1 MKKSKKVEITIC
13 DYCEE
18 AKEVTAVGK
27 TMPSGKDAC
36 EFHLKAYTEE
46 VRLPEELGGDM
57 SGVKVPVDPG
67 YDAQMAIEYKKEK

>member
-1 MKKSKKVEITIC
+1 MKKSKTIEYTIC
-13 DYCEE
+13 DFCME
-18 AKEVTAVGK
+18 EVTAVAK
-27 TMPSGKDAC
+27 VNPSGKDAC